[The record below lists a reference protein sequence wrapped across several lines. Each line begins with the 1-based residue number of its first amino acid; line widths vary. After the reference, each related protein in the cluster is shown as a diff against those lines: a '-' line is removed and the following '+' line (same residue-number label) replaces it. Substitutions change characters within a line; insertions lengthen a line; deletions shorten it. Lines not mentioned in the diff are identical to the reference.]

1 MLVYHVLFVVLLVGT
16 ETFFTALATLNLR
29 HAERT
34 VAEEKG
40 WLREQIGIDDP
51 RELLDYNRLGTAL
64 SQLQTWITLAIVL
77 LVLYSGVYADV
88 VAAIEATGWPLVVR
102 GTVFVLGALL
112 ALQTISLPFDVV
124 ETFVV
129 EEQFGFNQQ
138 TPGLWL
144 RDLVVSLAVMVVLG
158 GVLAAAL
165 FAAMSALGGLWWIAA
180 WLLFVGFA
188 LVMQVLYPR
197 VIAPLF
203 NDFEPIEG
211 GDLENA
217 VRDVFDR
224 ASFTCSQLYEM
235 DASRRSTHSNA
246 YFVGFGR
253 TKRVVLFDTLID
265 QMSIPSIRAVLAHEL
280 AHYDRGHIWKQLAA
294 GAVQIGVLLFG
305 ASLLVEATW
314 LYGMF
319 GLAGQPIYAGL
330 GLAALVLEP
339 IARLASPLTNRL
351 SLAHEREADA
361 FAVEVA
367 DADAM
372 VEALADLTG
381 GNLSNPFPHPL
392 YATFHYDH
400 PPIPER
406 IRYIREVADGSNERY
421 SA

>member
-1 MLVYHVLFVVLLVGT
+1 MLVYHVLFVVVLVGT
-16 ETFFTALATLNLR
+16 EAFFTALATMNLR

-34 VAEEKG
+34 VAEEEG
-40 WLREQIGIDDP
+40 WLRERVGVDDP
-51 RELLDYNRLGTAL
+51 RELIDYNRLGTGL
-64 SQLQTWITLAIVL
+64 SQLQTWISLAIVL
-77 LVLYSGVYADV
+77 LVLYSGVYADI

-112 ALQTISLPFDVV
+112 ALQAISLPFDIV

-138 TPGLWL
+138 TLGLWF

-158 GVLAAAL
+158 GVFAAAL
-165 FAAMSALGGLWWIAA
+165 FAAMGAIGGLWWVGA

-211 GDLENA
+211 GNLEDA
-217 VRDVFDR
+217 VTDVFDR
-224 ASFTCSQLYEM
+224 AGFTCSQLYEM
-235 DASRRSTHSNA
+235 DASRRSSHSNA

-265 QMSIPSIRAVLAHEL
+265 QLSIPSIQAVLAHEL
-280 AHYDRGHIWKQLAA
+280 AHYQHGHTWKQLAA
-294 GAVQIGVLLFG
+294 GAIQVGVVLFG

-314 LYGMF
+314 LYDMF
-319 GLAGQPIYAGL
+319 AVAGQPMYAGL
-330 GLAALVLEP
+330 GLAVLLLEP
-339 IARLASPLTNRL
+339 VARLSAPLTNRL

-372 VEALADLTG
+372 IDALTDLTG
-381 GNLSNPFPHPL
+381 ENLSNPFPHPL

-406 IRYIREVADGSNERY
+406 IRHIQKTADGRNERPV
-421 SA
+421 

>member
-1 MLVYHVLFVVLLVGT
+1 MLVYHVLFIVVLVGT
-16 ETFFTALATLNLR
+16 EAFFTALATLNLR
-29 HAERT
+29 HAEQT
-34 VAEEKG
+34 VAEEST
-40 WLREQIGIDDP
+40 WLRERLGVDDP

-64 SQLQTWITLAIVL
+64 SQLQTWITLVIVL

-88 VAAIEATGWPLVVR
+88 VAGIEATGWPFVVR
-102 GTVFVLGALL
+102 GTVFVLGAIL
-112 ALQTISLPFDVV
+112 ALQVLSLPFDVV

-138 TPGLWL
+138 TLGLWL

-165 FAAMSALGGLWWIAA
+165 FAAIDAIGSLWWIAA

-188 LVMQVLYPR
+188 LSMQVIYPR

-211 GDLENA
+211 GDLEDA
-217 VRDVFDR
+217 VREVFDR
-224 ASFTCSQLYEM
+224 AGFTCSQLYEM
-235 DASRRSTHSNA
+235 DASRRSSHSNA

-253 TKRVVLFDTLID
+253 TKRVVLFDTLIE
-265 QMSIPSIRAVLAHEL
+265 QLSIPSLQAVLAHEL
-280 AHYDRGHIWKQLAA
+280 AHYERGHIWKQLAA
-294 GAVQIGVLLFG
+294 GTVQIGVLLFG

-314 LYGMF
+314 LYDMF
-319 GLAGQPIYAGL
+319 GVAGQPIYAGL
-330 GLAALVLEP
+330 ALAVLWLEP
-339 IARLASPLTNRL
+339 IGRFISPLTNRL

-372 VEALADLTG
+372 VDALAALTG
-381 GNLSNPFPHPL
+381 ENLSNPFPHPL

-406 IRYIREVADGSNERY
+406 IRHIQETAGER
-421 SA
+421 SDRPA